1 MLRATPL
8 INQVFTATAA
18 TSSSPPV
25 RVAGCPLSAA
35 GVRGSVAPPGPGVS
49 SCHRPL
55 GRGGGVPAPRSRRRP
70 PCDAGGGG
78 GAAARAFAWAEGKA
92 ASPVCFIF
100 SWQLRAAQLRSAGG
114 AGGAAGEGGPTERAS
129 EPADGAP
136 AERGYRRQAGRR
148 AGCSQPGCRAPPPPP
163 APAPAAEGEA
173 GSGLRRPPAAAAA
186 PLGLA
191 ARCPAAPPPAPPP
204 QPRRAGALQMASPGL
219 ELGGVQPPPDPPQPE
234 LAFTEAQKWIEV
246 RPRDGRGAGA

>member
-55 GRGGGVPAPRSRRRP
+55 GRGGGSPPPGRGAARHAMLAAAGGRRRGHLHGLKAKRLRP
-70 PCDAGGGG
+70 SVLFLAGSSGQRSSALPAGRAG
-78 GAAARAFAWAEGKA
+78 RQAREDR
-92 ASPVCFIF
+92 P
-100 SWQLRAAQLRSAGG
+100 
-114 AGGAAGEGGPTERAS
+114 S

>member
-136 AERGYRRQAGRR
+136 AERGYRRQAGGRAAASRAAERR
-148 AGCSQPGCRAPPPPP
+148 RRPRPPPRRLRERQAAASGVPPLRPRLPSGWRLGARLLPRRLPRRSRGAPGPCRWPVPGWSWGGCSLLPTPPSPSWPSP
-163 APAPAAEGEA
+163 RLRS
-173 GSGLRRPPAAAAA
+173 GSR
-186 PLGLA
+186 
-191 ARCPAAPPPAPPP
+191 
-204 QPRRAGALQMASPGL
+204 
-219 ELGGVQPPPDPPQPE
+219 
-234 LAFTEAQKWIEV
+234 
-246 RPRDGRGAGA
+246 